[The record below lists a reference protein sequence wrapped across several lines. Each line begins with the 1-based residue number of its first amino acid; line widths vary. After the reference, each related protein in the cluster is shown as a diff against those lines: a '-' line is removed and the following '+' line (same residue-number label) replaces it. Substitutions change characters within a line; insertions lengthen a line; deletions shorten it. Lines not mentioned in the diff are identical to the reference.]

1 MKNSQI
7 KLFERK
13 TLMKQNIKNYC
24 RELNI
29 DYVGIA
35 GIGPYYELEKI
46 LKDKIDK
53 GYYTGLEED
62 DIQKRIDPR
71 LTMENVESVIVCLF
85 PYFSGNVE
93 NTNISKYTHSL
104 DYHILVKEKLE
115 KLSKMIKKEIDEFE
129 YKIFVDNGP
138 LVDRYL
144 AQISGLGYFG
154 INNNIINDEYGSYVF
169 IGYIMTNIKL
179 EKDDILDK
187 TCINCGECIRKC
199 PGEAL
204 LGNFE
209 MDPKKCLS
217 FITQKKDELNNEEK
231 NLLKNNPTVFGCDI
245 CQDVCPH
252 NKKINITG
260 INEFKEKLIYN
271 IDYDEIN
278 TISNKEF
285 KRRYRDRAFSW
296 RGRKLILRNLDI
308 IK

>member
-1 MKNSQI
+1 
-7 KLFERK
+7 
-13 TLMKQNIKNYC
+13 MKQNIKNYC

>member
-1 MKNSQI
+1 
-7 KLFERK
+7 
-13 TLMKQNIKNYC
+13 MKQNIKRYC
-24 RELNI
+24 KNLNI

-35 GIGPYYELEKI
+35 GIGSYYELETI
-46 LKDKIDK
+46 LKNKTDK
-53 GYYTGLEED
+53 GHYTGLEEKN
-62 DIQKRIDPR
+62 IQKRINPR

-115 KLSKMIKKEIDEFE
+115 QLAMIIKKDIAEFE

-179 EKDDILDK
+179 EEDDKLDK

-199 PGEAL
+199 PGGAL

-209 MDPKKCLS
+209 MNPKKCLS
-217 FITQKKDELNNEEK
+217 FITQKKEELTNEEK
-231 NLLKNNPTVFGCDI
+231 TLFENNLTVFGCDI

-252 NKKINITG
+252 NKKINTTKID
-260 INEFKEKLIYN
+260 EFTKNLMYN
-271 IDYDEIN
+271 IDYEEIKI
-278 TISNKEF
+278 ISNKEF

-296 RGRKLILRNLDI
+296 RGRKVILRNLEI
-308 IK
+308 INKK

>member
-1 MKNSQI
+1 
-7 KLFERK
+7 
-13 TLMKQNIKNYC
+13 MKQNIKKYC
-24 RELNI
+24 KDLNI

-35 GIGPYYELEKI
+35 GIGPYYELEKV
-46 LKDKIDK
+46 LKNNIDK
-53 GYYTGLEED
+53 GHYTGLEEK

-93 NTNISKYTHSL
+93 NTNISKYTQGL
-104 DYHILVKEKLE
+104 DYHIVVKEKLE
-115 KLSKMIKKEIDEFE
+115 KLSKTIKKDINEFE

-179 EKDDILDK
+179 EQDDSLDK
-187 TCINCGECIRKC
+187 TCIQCGKCIRRC
-199 PGEAL
+199 PSGAL

-209 MDPKKCLS
+209 MNPKKCLS
-217 FITQKKDELNNEEK
+217 FITQRKEELTDEEK
-231 NLLKNNPTVFGCDI
+231 ILFKNNPTVFGCDI

-252 NKKINITG
+252 NKKINTTKIH
-260 INEFKEKLIYN
+260 EFIENLKHN
-271 IDYDEIN
+271 IDYEEIN

-296 RGRKLILRNLDI
+296 RGRKVILRNLEI
-308 IK
+308 INKK

>member
-1 MKNSQI
+1 
-7 KLFERK
+7 
-13 TLMKQNIKNYC
+13 MKQNIKKYC
-24 RELNI
+24 KNLNI

-46 LKDKIDK
+46 LRNKIDK
-53 GYYTGLEED
+53 GHYTGLEEK
-62 DIQKRIDPR
+62 DIQKRINPR

-93 NTNISKYTHSL
+93 NTNISKYTQVV
-104 DYHILVKEKLE
+104 DYHIIVKEKLE
-115 KLSKMIKKEIDEFE
+115 QLAKIVKKDIDEFE

-179 EKDDILDK
+179 EADNSLDK
-187 TCINCGECIRKC
+187 TCIKCRQCIEKC
-199 PGEAL
+199 PGRAL

-209 MDPKKCLS
+209 MDPSKCLS
-217 FITQKKDELNNEEK
+217 FITQKKEELTYEEK
-231 NLLKNNPTVFGCDI
+231 DLLKNNPTVFGCDI

-252 NKKINITG
+252 NKKINTTKIHGFTK
-260 INEFKEKLIYN
+260 NLKHN
-271 IDYDEIN
+271 IDYEEIN

-296 RGRKLILRNLDI
+296 RGRKIILRNLEI
-308 IK
+308 INKK

>member
-1 MKNSQI
+1 
-7 KLFERK
+7 
-13 TLMKQNIKNYC
+13 MKQNIKNYC

-93 NTNISKYTHSL
+93 NTNISKYTHGL

-209 MDPKKCLS
+209 MNPKKCLS
-217 FITQKKDELNNEEK
+217 FITQKKEELNNEEK
-231 NLLKNNPTVFGCDI
+231 KLFKNNPTVFGCDI

-252 NKKINITG
+252 NKKINITK

-296 RGRKLILRNLDI
+296 RGRKIILRNLDI